1 MTPISHFES
10 IWERCEELSA
20 MHAFLA
26 GRLTAALK
34 PDEILRAEWVSR
46 VSALDLYIHEVV
58 AQRML
63 EIFDGARTPSAG
75 YLRFQVPNDTLIRI
89 RTAPTPTDA
98 SQAFDLEVRSR
109 LGFSTFQD
117 PEKIAD
123 GIRLV
128 SNIELWNE
136 LALHQGATAANKQT
150 QAKLLKRALSI
161 IVERR
166 NKIAHEGDLM
176 PSHPRTPW
184 PISTADLL
192 EVKSVISNIVTSIDA
207 VLP

>member
-26 GRLTAALK
+26 GALTAALK
-34 PDEILRAEWVSR
+34 PDELLRAEWMAR

-63 EIFDGARTPSAG
+63 EIFQGTRLSSSA
-75 YLRFQVPNDTLIRI
+75 YLRFQIPNDVLIRI
-89 RTAPTPTDA
+89 RTAQTLTEA
-98 SQAFDLEVRSR
+98 NQAFDLEVRTR
-109 LGFSTFQD
+109 LGFTTYQD
-117 PEKIAD
+117 PDKIAE

-128 SNIELWNE
+128 SNVELWNE
-136 LALHQGATAANKQT
+136 VALHQGATPATKMT
-150 QAKLLKRALSI
+150 QAKSLKRALSI

-166 NKIAHEGDLM
+166 NKIAHEGDLQ
-176 PSHPRTPW
+176 PSTPRTPW
-184 PISTADLL
+184 PISTNDLL
-192 EVKSVISNIVTSIDA
+192 EVKRVIKGVVDSIEA
-207 VLP
+207 VL

>member
-26 GRLTAALK
+26 GKLTAALK

-46 VSALDLYIHEVV
+46 VSALDLYIHEIV

-63 EIFDGARTPSAG
+63 EIFDGLRPPSSG
-75 YLRFQVPNDTLIRI
+75 YLRFQIANDTLSRI
-89 RTAPTPTDA
+89 RSAPTPIDA
-98 SQAFDLEVRSR
+98 SQAFDLDIRGR
-109 LGFSTFQD
+109 LGFCTYQD

-136 LALHQGATAANKQT
+136 IALHQGATAANKQT
-150 QAKLLKRALSI
+150 QAKSLKRALSI

-166 NKIAHEGDLM
+166 NKIAHEGDLQ
-176 PSHPRTPW
+176 PNLPRTPW
-184 PISTADLL
+184 PINTADLIQ
-192 EVKSVISNIVTSIDA
+192 VKNKIRNLVTSVEAI
-207 VLP
+207 L

>member
-1 MTPISHFES
+1 MTPLSHFES

-26 GRLTAALK
+26 GKLTAALK

-46 VSALDLYIHEVV
+46 VSALDLYIHEIVS
-58 AQRML
+58 QRML
-63 EIFDGARTPSAG
+63 EIFDGLRPPSAG
-75 YLRFQVPNDTLIRI
+75 YLRFQIANDTLIRI
-89 RTAPTPTDA
+89 RAAPSPTDA
-98 SQAFDLEVRSR
+98 SQAFDLDVRGR
-109 LGFSTFQD
+109 LGFCTYQD

-136 LALHQGATAANKQT
+136 IALHQGATIANKQT
-150 QAKLLKRALSI
+150 QAKSLKRALSI

-166 NKIAHEGDLM
+166 NKIAHEGDLQ
-176 PSHPRTPW
+176 PSLPRTPW
-184 PISTADLL
+184 PVNTTDLL
-192 EVKSVISNIVTSIDA
+192 QVKSVIRNLVTSIEA
-207 VLP
+207 VL